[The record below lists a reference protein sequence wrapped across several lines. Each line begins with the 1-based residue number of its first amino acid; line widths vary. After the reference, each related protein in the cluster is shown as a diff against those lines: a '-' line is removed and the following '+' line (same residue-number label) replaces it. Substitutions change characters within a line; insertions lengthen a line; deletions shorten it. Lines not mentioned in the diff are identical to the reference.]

1 MKFKNLMKE
10 HVEIDKKAF
19 LNAINAQKPMALTA
33 EGEILF
39 GTPDELPA
47 QPYVFVGMPKSLVG
61 TALTPPTPLAKI
73 LGDNYEVKDE
83 GDRVSIYAGRAWQ
96 EMLAAN
102 APFAAYQDTTADGIA
117 EFADKGLEDLIWYSC
132 EFGINYREV
141 AEYLE
146 KSVEGTVL
154 CVENERP
161 YSFNGSAFIDDIEE
175 ARVKAR
181 RFITETL
188 KERIEKGEID
198 PTDLS
203 SEEEEALRFFGLL

>member
-1 MKFKNLMKE
+1 MKFKNLIKE
-10 HVEIDKKAF
+10 NVEVDKKAF
-19 LNAINAQKPMALTA
+19 LNAINARKPMAVTA

-39 GTPDELPA
+39 GKPDELPA
-47 QPYVFVGMPKSLVG
+47 QPYIFVGTPKSLVG
-61 TALTPPTPLAKI
+61 TDQTPPTPLAKI

-83 GDRVSIYAGRAWQ
+83 GEKVSIYAGRAWQ
-96 EMLAAN
+96 ELLAAN

-117 EFADKGLEDLIWYSC
+117 EFTDVGLEDLIWYSC

-154 CVENERP
+154 CVESERP
-161 YSFNGSAFIDDIEE
+161 YSFNGSAFIHDIEE

-181 RFITETL
+181 QFITDTL
-188 KERIEKGEID
+188 KKRIEQGEID
-198 PTDLS
+198 LSDLS
-203 SEEEEALRFFGLL
+203 PEEEEALRFFSLI